1 MSKCSSGDLKKRKPR
16 TSFNEKDKRIFLNI
30 IKNSEGGRFAKV
42 ITSKDSESESNAIP
56 ATNQQRHDVWK
67 DLSKIF
73 SRSISK
79 EVDNEQCK
87 QLWFRIKGE
96 AKKKHDGKVMSFK
109 RTCAITGGG
118 QAPQPPPDIDGD
130 DLDPL

>member
-1 MSKCSSGDLKKRKPR
+1 M
-16 TSFNEKDKRIFLNI
+16 
-30 IKNSEGGRFAKV
+30 
-42 ITSKDSESESNAIP
+42 
-56 ATNQQRHDVWK
+56 
-67 DLSKIF
+67 SKIF

-130 DLDPL
+130 DIDPLFADECDPNPTPYNKFVTSEERTAAKFKQHCKGVVLLPLM